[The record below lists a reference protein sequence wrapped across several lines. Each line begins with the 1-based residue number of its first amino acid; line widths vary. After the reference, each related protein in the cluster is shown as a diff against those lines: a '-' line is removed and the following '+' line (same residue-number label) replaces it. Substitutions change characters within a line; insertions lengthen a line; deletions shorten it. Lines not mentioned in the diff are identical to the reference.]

1 MKKYVIIIAIGLSFL
16 TSCDNEEVEI
26 DVLSNQEISDLL
38 FLREE
43 EKLARDVYMYSF
55 NKYSQSIFT
64 NISNSEQSH
73 MNSVLS
79 LLDKYGLTDP
89 VTNNEAGVFANEEL
103 QELYNQLTD
112 LSDTSLSK
120 ALEVGA
126 NIEDLDIKDI
136 ETFM

>member
-1 MKKYVIIIAIGLSFL
+1 
-16 TSCDNEEVEI
+16 
-26 DVLSNQEISDLL
+26 
-38 FLREE
+38 
-43 EKLARDVYMYSF
+43 
-55 NKYSQSIFT
+55 
-64 NISNSEQSH
+64 

-136 ETFM
+136 ETFMSHTTKTDLLNVYTKLACGSRNHMRSFVSQLGFYTPIYISQSDYEAIINSSNEKCIY